1 MFLPEIGG
9 DPEDSLCLQTCEVSQ
24 DLPEMGMIT
33 AVQLVFDQ
41 NERTIEWV
49 VCHNIG
55 SCYQAMLPALI
66 SRWDGKAMK
75 GREAAITSPCPSA
88 RPSNAVLP
96 VIADGNTSP
105 RLKKASA
112 SMLPDAKPS
121 SAKPTSSESTCSL
134 EKSTS
139 AMFVAQTQ
147 STGAAS
153 DALIKFSLS
162 VIRYSTYVIG
172 GRGKASGSDCARISA
187 SPGA

>member
-1 MFLPEIGG
+1 
-9 DPEDSLCLQTCEVSQ
+9 
-24 DLPEMGMIT
+24 
-33 AVQLVFDQ
+33 
-41 NERTIEWV
+41 
-49 VCHNIG
+49 
-55 SCYQAMLPALI
+55 
-66 SRWDGKAMK
+66 
-75 GREAAITSPCPSA
+75 
-88 RPSNAVLP
+88 VLP

-112 SMLPDAKPS
+112 SMLPDARPS
-121 SAKPTSSESTCSL
+121 SAKPTSSESRCFL

-162 VIRYSTYVIG
+162 VIRYSTNVIG
-172 GRGKASGSDCARISA
+172 GRGKALGSDCARINA